1 MIVIPAIDLLNN
13 SVVRLSQ
20 GDYGKVTSYSEN
32 PVSKAIEFEQQ
43 GFTRLHL
50 VDLEGARSGRVVHL
64 NVLKQIARETGLKID
79 FGGGIKTEAELNQ
92 AFESGAEKVNIGSL
106 AIKNPELFVSWLN
119 KYGSDRF
126 ILSADVLNG
135 IIRINGWTEATQITI
150 NQILEMFIPKGLK
163 YLTCTDISKDG
174 MMTGPSTDLYQNI
187 AAKFPELHIT
197 ASGGV
202 SGIPDLVELKMSGCH
217 AAVAGKS
224 LLEGKITAG
233 EILSQGL
240 SL

>member
-20 GDYGKVTSYSEN
+20 GNYEKVTSYSEN
-32 PVSKAIEFEQQ
+32 PVSKAIEFEKQ

-50 VDLEGARSGRVVHL
+50 VDLEGARSGRIVHL
-64 NVLKQIARETGLKID
+64 DVLKQIAQQTDLKID

-92 AFESGAEKVNIGSL
+92 AFETGAEKVNIGSL
-106 AIKNPELFVSWLN
+106 AIKNPELFISWMKN
-119 KYGSDRF
+119 YGSDKF
-126 ILSADVLNG
+126 ILSADVLRG
-135 IIRINGWTEATQITI
+135 IIRINGWTETTQITI
-150 NQILEMFIPKGLK
+150 NQILELFIPEGLK
-163 YLTCTDISKDG
+163 FLTCTDISKDG
-174 MMTGPSTDLYQNI
+174 MMTGPSVDLYKSI

-202 SGIPDLVELKMSGCH
+202 SGIQDLVDLKISGCH
-217 AAVAGKS
+217 AAIAGKS